1 MFSRKEISVLEHWG
15 NVFPLGDL
23 RRLGFQM
30 WAVPGKARAGR
41 KGGPPDWDRA
51 APSGQRVY
59 IWKLRLEGGYCT
71 QAAVGSGFWE
81 RKVKA
86 PQMTQFP
93 SFNRK
98 LSMVELPKAPMET
111 GAMQKPTRRQT
122 MKWGVRK
129 AHH

>member
-86 PQMTQFP
+86 PR
-93 SFNRK
+93 SCHSR
-98 LSMVELPKAPMET
+98 SRA
-111 GAMQKPTRRQT
+111 ACQKVNLLIAALDT
-122 MKWGVRK
+122 
-129 AHH
+129 